1 MYYSEYWLANVVEM
15 LPQSTRAPRKWT
27 PAENSLLQLKVEE
40 CSKGRMRNNTSGIQ
54 TDVLSQRVLVSQYI
68 GQKLPQ
74 TFETEARTTAANGG
88 RKWTKSGERVHGTV
102 VKMRFSV
109 KRSKNTAAGGQTLSL
124 FIEVKC

>member
-1 MYYSEYWLANVVEM
+1 M

-40 CSKGRMRNNTSGIQ
+40 CSKRRIRNGIRTIQ

-68 GQKLPQ
+68 GQRSPQ
-74 TFETEARTTAANGG
+74 PFETEARTTAANVG

-102 VKMRFSV
+102 VKMKFSV
-109 KRSKNTAAGGQTLSL
+109 KLSKNTAAGEQNLSPYP
-124 FIEVKC
+124 EVNS